1 MLHKAWNSKRKMP
14 YYFPRSSIKFQGH
27 TVQNIT
33 YFTQIG
39 SFRTIGRSQL
49 PNPSDLPCYVNEHI
63 KYTYIIIT
71 MQYAVR
77 YLLSGFIYTVFCW
90 KGDKPFSEPVLI
102 YHQYKCFQWKSL
114 SWFYVGMMCGVTFQ
128 GHYVDGLVQEC
139 SISNVLEI
147 LQSCS
152 KPSMYPQIS
161 GTVVLVSFSVI
172 CSCLRH

>member
-1 MLHKAWNSKRKMP
+1 MWCHGLNW
-14 YYFPRSSIKFQGH
+14 F
-27 TVQNIT
+27 
-33 YFTQIG
+33 
-39 SFRTIGRSQL
+39 
-49 PNPSDLPCYVNEHI
+49 YVNEHI

-114 SWFYVGMMCGVTFQ
+114 SWFDSTKPEWVVFLFIWIVPWIRGTVVMMWSVTFQ
-128 GHYVDGLVQEC
+128 GHYVDGLVQES